1 MSVANGSGPAAKP
14 FDAESARLPFSPAK
28 NMRRRGS
35 AAPPSFPWQEGMA
48 SPTPQQPAAVF
59 ELECFET
66 TELTAFPLCPCAC
79 SRYTDASQSEI
90 IRNDIKERVMPAA
103 SNLRLRRIFVQI
115 HLWLGIG
122 LAVLLIPISLS
133 GAALV
138 WHDPFDALFHPARY
152 AATSGQALPPAQ
164 LIAHAKAALPAG
176 FQPIALRMPESDGWP
191 VTVSAREGRR
201 GEGARPKLVTVYL
214 DPPTGRVLDTV
225 EFGDSLIGILHRFHE
240 NLTIPELNGRS
251 IVGWVGVAMLI
262 LSLSGIYLWWP
273 RNVSFLRG
281 LRFTRGPALSFNLHH
296 LFGFWISIPLAVVS
310 ATGIY
315 LGFPQTAREMMAQV
329 APISQ
334 PQRGG
339 GGANAGAGVRVQIRD
354 PQTGDRVTMT
364 LDERSG
370 ALTPATTQLS
380 GDRAALLIRGLHE
393 GSRGGALWQLLVFV
407 CGVLPTVFV
416 ITGVLIWFRSRK
428 RPKPFTPI
436 TPAMAVPQVE
446 AAE

>member
-1 MSVANGSGPAAKP
+1 
-14 FDAESARLPFSPAK
+14 
-28 NMRRRGS
+28 
-35 AAPPSFPWQEGMA
+35 
-48 SPTPQQPAAVF
+48 
-59 ELECFET
+59 
-66 TELTAFPLCPCAC
+66 
-79 SRYTDASQSEI
+79 
-90 IRNDIKERVMPAA
+90 MPAA
-103 SNLRLRRIFVQI
+103 SNVRLRRIFVQI

-138 WHDPFDALFHPARY
+138 WQDSFDALFHPARY
-152 AATSGQALPPAQ
+152 ATTSGQALPPAE
-164 LIAHAKAALPAG
+164 LIAKATAALPRG
-176 FQPIALRMPESDGWP
+176 FQPIMLRMPGSDGSP
-191 VTVSAREGRR
+191 AIVSAREGRR

-225 EFGDSLIGILHRFHE
+225 EFRDSLIGVLHRFHE

-262 LSLSGIYLWWP
+262 LSMSGIYLWWP
-273 RNVSFLRG
+273 RNAGFLRG

-315 LGFPQTAREMMAQV
+315 LGFPQQAREMMAQV
-329 APISQ
+329 APMSQ

-339 GGANAGAGVRVQIRD
+339 GVRVQLRD

-370 ALTPATTQLS
+370 ALTPVTTQLS
-380 GDRAALLIRGLHE
+380 GDRAALMIRGLHE
-393 GSRGGALWQLLVFV
+393 GSRGGALWQVFVFV

-416 ITGVLIWFRSRK
+416 ITGVLIWLRSRK
-428 RPKPFTPI
+428 RPKPLTPA